1 MQQTPKTRK
10 DEVYTARRPYLT
22 ARGTHKR
29 FDIPATAEEVE
40 KSKAA
45 LLTADENAA
54 IDEGVREVGLLGSGG
69 YARKRSM
76 TISTRTVDGPAAKKL
91 TKVNAAQVRMAM

>member
-1 MQQTPKTRK
+1 MQQIPNPRK
-10 DEVYTARRPYLT
+10 DNVYTGRRPYLI

-29 FDIPATAEEVE
+29 FDIPATAEGVE

-45 LLTADENAA
+45 LLTADVNVA
-54 IDEGVREVGLLGSGG
+54 IDDGVSDIGSLALGGTT
-69 YARKRSM
+69 RKRSV

-91 TKVNAAQVRMAM
+91 TQVNAAQVRMAI